1 VPLTRN
7 LGLIS
12 DQEQQQLA
20 ESTVLVAGVGGVG
33 GRVAETLA
41 RVGIGHLLIT
51 DPDDFAV
58 SNLNRQAGC
67 THDTIGRNKALV
79 IAELCRSVGLGPTV
93 DVNTEGVTPWNVA
106 ALTTGVDL
114 VIDGT
119 DYAIPEV
126 GLLLADAA
134 RHANI
139 PVLIAVEIG
148 FGAWHTVLRPDG
160 PGFRALLGLPPDAT
174 PDALASGALSIPLWR
189 WIARFPSYGDPE
201 LMRNVQGQ
209 GLPAPAIAPAVE
221 LSAAM
226 LSTAAI
232 DVLLGRPVPAVSPRI
247 CHIDTR
253 TGSARIYK
261 PRPIPFWASVARA
274 SIATR
279 RGKAR
284 QVWGA

>member
-1 VPLTRN
+1 MPLTRN

-20 ESTVLVAGVGGVG
+20 ESTVLVARVGGVG

-41 RVGIGHLLIT
+41 RVGIGHLVIT

-79 IAELCRSVGLGPTV
+79 IAELCRGVGLGPTV
-93 DVNTEGVTPWNVA
+93 DVNTEGVTPCNVA
-106 ALTTGVDL
+106 AFTTGVDL

-148 FGAWHTVLRPDG
+148 FGAWHTVLRPDD
-160 PGFRALLGLPPDAT
+160 PGFRALMGLPPDAT
-174 PDALASGALSIPLWR
+174 LDALASGAVSIPLWR

-201 LMRNVQGQ
+201 LMRNVREQ

-247 CHIDTR
+247 CHIDAR
-253 TGSARIYK
+253 TGNSRIYK

-279 RGKAR
+279 RAKAR
-284 QVWGA
+284 QVARA